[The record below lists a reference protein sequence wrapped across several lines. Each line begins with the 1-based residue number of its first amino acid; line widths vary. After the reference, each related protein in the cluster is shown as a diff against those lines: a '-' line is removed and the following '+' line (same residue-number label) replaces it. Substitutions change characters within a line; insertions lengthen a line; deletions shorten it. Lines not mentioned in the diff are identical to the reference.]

1 MVFFI
6 SNEDM
11 VDVRKKLAAASQST
25 DETMPYIIFNGTDDP
40 KIKDL
45 TTGSTIMEELQA
57 KKSICKKGLID
68 DDAREKGIKKFLKQK
83 KMLQAM
89 GSVVASFV
97 SEAHSDNP
105 DVPIMVVLSDRTY
118 KAMVDDIIKRWK
130 KVTEID
136 DLFIDWRDTKT
147 MEKYLKNDRDELTKK
162 YRKKLEKL
170 KESDLTRNEKMKEE
184 GKLQSKIDAI
194 EEEYGGTDSSSKKK
208 IALAYVKKHKTTS
221 KMVKQAKRFLDEN
234 KKFFTAD

>member
-57 KKSICKKGLID
+57 KKSLCKKGLID
-68 DDAREKGIKKFLKQK
+68 DDMREKGIKKFLKQK

-89 GSVVASFV
+89 GSVVAAFV
-97 SEAHSDNP
+97 SETHADNP
-105 DVPIMVVLSDRTY
+105 DIPIMVVLSDRTY

-170 KESDLTRNEKMKEE
+170 NDSDLTRNEKIKEE
-184 GKLQSKIDAI
+184 SKLKEKIKAI
-194 EEEYGGTDSSSKKK
+194 EEEYGGTDLSSKKK
-208 IALAYVKKHKTTS
+208 IALAYVKKHKATS
-221 KMVKQAKRFLDEN
+221 KMVKQSKRFLDEN

>member
-11 VDVRKKLAAASQST
+11 VEVRKKLAAASQSV

-45 TTGSTIMEELQA
+45 TTGSCVMEELQA
-57 KKSICKKGLID
+57 KKSLCKKGLID
-68 DDAREKGIKKFLKQK
+68 DDTRERGIKKYLKQK

-89 GSVVASFV
+89 GSVVAAFV
-97 SEAHSDNP
+97 SETHNDNP
-105 DVPIMVVLSDRTY
+105 DIPIMVVLQDRTY
-118 KAMVDDIIKRWK
+118 KALVDDIIKRWK
-130 KVTEID
+130 KVTEIE

-147 MEKYLKNDRDELTKK
+147 MEKYLKNDMDELTKK
-162 YRKKLEKL
+162 YRKKIEKL
-170 KESDLTRNEKMKEE
+170 HDSDLTRNEKMKEE
-184 GKLQSKIDAI
+184 AKLQSKIDVI

-208 IALAYVKKHKTTS
+208 IALAYVKKHRTTS

-234 KKFFTAD
+234 KKFFAAD

>member
-11 VDVRKKLAAASQST
+11 IDVRKKLAAASQST

-40 KIKDL
+40 KVKDL
-45 TTGSTIMEELQA
+45 TTGSTVMEELQA
-57 KKSICKKGLID
+57 KKSLCKKGIMD
-68 DDAREKGIKKFLKQK
+68 DEARERGVKKFLKQK

-89 GSVVASFV
+89 GSVVAAFV
-97 SEAHSDNP
+97 SEAHNDNP
-105 DVPIMVVLSDRTY
+105 DVPIMVVLNDKTY
-118 KAMVDDIIKRWK
+118 KALVDDIIKRWK

-162 YRKKLEKL
+162 YKKKIEKL
-170 KESDLTRNEKMKEE
+170 KDSELTRNERIKEE
-184 GKLQSKIDAI
+184 TKLRSKIDAI
-194 EEEYGGTDSSSKKK
+194 EDEYGGTDSSSKKK
-208 IALAYVKKHKTTS
+208 IALAFVKKNKATS
-221 KMVKQAKRFLDEN
+221 KMVKQSKKFLDEN
-234 KKFFTAD
+234 KKFFAAE

>member
-11 VDVRKKLAAASQST
+11 VDVRKKLAAASQSI
-25 DETMPYIIFNGTDDP
+25 DETMPYIVFNGTDDP
-40 KIKDL
+40 KVKDL
-45 TTGSTIMEELQA
+45 TTGSTVMEELQA
-57 KKSICKKGLID
+57 KKSLCKKGLIND
-68 DDAREKGIKKFLKQK
+68 EDRERGIKKFLKQK

-89 GSVVASFV
+89 GSVVAAFV
-97 SEAHSDNP
+97 SESHSDNP

-147 MEKYLKNDRDELTKK
+147 MEKYLKGDLDELTKK
-162 YRKKLEKL
+162 YKKKLEKL
-170 KESDLTRNEKMKEE
+170 KDSDLTRNEKIKEE
-184 GKLQSKIDAI
+184 NKLKAKISAI
-194 EEEYGGTDSSSKKK
+194 EEEYGGTDTSSKKK

-234 KKFFTAD
+234 KKFFAAD